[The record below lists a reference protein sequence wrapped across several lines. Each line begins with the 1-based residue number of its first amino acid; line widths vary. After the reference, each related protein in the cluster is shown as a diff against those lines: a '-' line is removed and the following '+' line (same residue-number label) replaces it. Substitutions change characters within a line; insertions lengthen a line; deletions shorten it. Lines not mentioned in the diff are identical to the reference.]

1 MLWFYPIVANNTLV
15 NNFALVWFIFLNFFN
30 HEAPLKKFFLYNF

>member
-30 HEAPLKKFFLYNF
+30 HEAPLKKFFL